1 MKIFTEKE
9 AEEFL
14 EKRGFK
20 IIKRVYI
27 KKQEDLKKA
36 TKKIDFPLVM
46 KVSGKKIIHKNK
58 IGGIKTNIKNYEQAL
73 KAFKKIKKI
82 KDFEGAMIQ
91 KQVDGKEF
99 LLGIKKTQE
108 FGHVICFGAGGI
120 YTEKLKDVSFRI
132 YPFNKSEARKMIK
145 EVKATRDLKSK
156 SINMIEKNLIKLCQ
170 LIKKYPKIKE
180 LDVNPLIVK
189 GRKANIVDVRIVW
202 ASDVHERSSII
213 Q

>member
-1 MKIFTEKE
+1 MKIFAEKE

-20 IIKRVYI
+20 IIKRIYI
-27 KKQEDLKKA
+27 KKQGDLKKA
-36 TKKIDFPLVM
+36 TKKIDFPLVI

-58 IGGIKTNIKNYEQAL
+58 IRGIKINIKNYVQAL

-108 FGHVICFGAGGI
+108 FGHVIAFGAGGI
-120 YTEKLKDVSFRI
+120 YTEKLKDTSFRI
-132 YPFNKSEARKMIK
+132 CPFNKSEARKMIK
-145 EVKATRDLKSK
+145 EVNAARNLKR
-156 SINMIEKNLIKLCQ
+156 INMIEKNLIKLCQ
-170 LIKKYPKIKE
+170 LVKKHPKIKE
-180 LDVNPLIVK
+180 LDINPLIVK

-202 ASDVHERSSII
+202 E
-213 Q
+213 